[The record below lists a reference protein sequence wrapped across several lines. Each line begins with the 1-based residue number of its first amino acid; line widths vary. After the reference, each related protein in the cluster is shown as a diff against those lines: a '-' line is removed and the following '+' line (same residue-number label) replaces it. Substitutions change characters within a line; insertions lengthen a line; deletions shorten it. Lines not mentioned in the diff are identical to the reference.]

1 MGVSGRVGVVSPHLL
16 VAQAVAAALRSVG
29 TPAEAM
35 AWETPLATGVP
46 PGGMT
51 PRFRRLVVITDGL
64 DNEAVLAHVRRHL
77 AIGGVRVLV
86 VTSAEGAVR
95 WGKLLDSEQLDVLTQ
110 TMAVAQLAEAVDR
123 MEAGHAVMDPER
135 RTALRTAWAL
145 TVDRQQRLEALMAT
159 LSPQQRR
166 VLELLATGRRVSE
179 VGAELGVSS
188 GTVRSH
194 VKSLRAKLGAPTQLK
209 AVAMYHQA
217 HERAF
222 AVDLVP
228 APRHEDEGVGHAVGQ
243 EIGQEVGQQ
252 VGEEGGGPGAENTG
266 EVPGEVSGGAVT
278 LARR

>member
-1 MGVSGRVGVVSPHLL
+1 MSVSGRVGVVSPHLL

-29 TPAEAM
+29 TAAEAM
-35 AWETPLATGVP
+35 AWETPLAAGAR
-46 PGGMT
+46 PGGVA
-51 PRFRRLVVITDGL
+51 PRFRHLVVITDGL
-64 DNEAVLAHVRRHL
+64 DNEAVITHVRRYL
-77 AIGGVRVLV
+77 GIGGVRVLV

-95 WGKLLDSEQLDVLTQ
+95 WGRLLDSEQLDVLTQ
-110 TMAVAQLAEAVDR
+110 TVAVTHLAEAVDR
-123 MEAGHAVMDPER
+123 LEAGRAVMDPER

-217 HERAF
+217 HERVF
-222 AVDLVP
+222 AGDLVP
-228 APRHEDEGVGHAVGQ
+228 APR
-243 EIGQEVGQQ
+243 Q
-252 VGEEGGGPGAENTG
+252 VGEEIGPQGGGPGAEHAAG
-266 EVPGEVSGGAVT
+266 MAGEVSGGAVT

>member
-29 TPAEAM
+29 TSAEAM
-35 AWETPLATGVP
+35 AWETPLATGAP
-46 PGGMT
+46 AGGVT
-51 PRFRRLVVITDGL
+51 PRFRHLVVITDGL
-64 DNEAVLAHVRRHL
+64 DNEAVITHVRRYL
-77 AIGGVRVLV
+77 TIGGVRVLV
-86 VTSAEGAVR
+86 VTSEEGAVR
-95 WGKLLDSEQLDVLTQ
+95 WGRLLESEQLDLLTQ
-110 TMAVAQLAEAVDR
+110 TTAVAQLAEAVDQL
-123 MEAGHAVMDPER
+123 EAGRPVMDPER

-217 HERAF
+217 HERVF

-228 APRHEDEGVGHAVGQ
+228 APRQTGEE
-243 EIGQEVGQQ
+243 
-252 VGEEGGGPGAENTG
+252 VGEEGGEDGGGPEAEHAAKR
-266 EVPGEVSGGAVT
+266 GEVSGGAVT

>member
-1 MGVSGRVGVVSPHLL
+1 MSVSGRVGVVSPHLL

-35 AWETPLATGVP
+35 AWETPLVSGAP
-46 PGGMT
+46 SGGGT
-51 PRFRRLVVITDGL
+51 PRFRHLVVITDGL
-64 DNEAVLAHVRRHL
+64 DNEAVITHVRRYL
-77 AIGGVRVLV
+77 AVGGVRVLV

-95 WGKLLDSEQLDVLTQ
+95 WGRLLEWEQLDMVTQ
-110 TMAVAQLAEAVDR
+110 TTAVAQLAEAVDR
-123 MEAGHAVMDPER
+123 LAAGEPVMDPER

-194 VKSLRAKLGAPTQLK
+194 VKSLRAKLGAATQLK

-217 HERAF
+217 HDRVF
-222 AVDLVP
+222 SVGLVP
-228 APRHEDEGVGHAVGQ
+228 APRQTGEEVGPEIST
-243 EIGQEVGQQ
+243 EIGHETADEVDA
-252 VGEEGGGPGAENTG
+252 EGGDPGAEHAAG
-266 EVPGEVSGGAVT
+266 MAGEVSGGAVT

>member
-35 AWETPLATGVP
+35 AWETPLAASSSPGVV
-46 PGGMT
+46 T

-64 DNEAVLAHVRRHL
+64 DNEPVMAHVRRYL
-77 AIGGVRVLV
+77 AVGGVRVLV
-86 VTSAEGAVR
+86 VTSTEGAVR
-95 WGKLLDSEQLDVLTQ
+95 WGRLLESEQLDVLTQ
-110 TMAVAQLAEAVDR
+110 TTAVAQLAEAVDR
-123 MEAGHAVMDPER
+123 LETGQPVMDPER
-135 RTALRTAWAL
+135 RAALRTAWAL

-217 HERAF
+217 HERMY

-228 APRHEDEGVGHAVGQ
+228 APR
-243 EIGQEVGQQ
+243 Q
-252 VGEEGGGPGAENTG
+252 VGEEGGGPGAEHAAG
-266 EVPGEVSGGAVT
+266 MAGEVSGGAVS

>member
-35 AWETPLATGVP
+35 AWETPLAATTSSGAV
-46 PGGMT
+46 T

-64 DNEAVLAHVRRHL
+64 DNEPVMAHVRRYL
-77 AIGGVRVLV
+77 AVGGVRVLV

-95 WGKLLDSEQLDVLTQ
+95 WGRLLESDQLDVLTQ
-110 TMAVAQLAEAVDR
+110 TTAVAELAEAVDQLD
-123 MEAGHAVMDPER
+123 AGQPVMDPER
-135 RTALRTAWAL
+135 RAALRTAWAL

-209 AVAMYHQA
+209 AVAMFHQA
-217 HERAF
+217 HERVY

-228 APRHEDEGVGHAVGQ
+228 APRHDGEEGSLEAVQ
-243 EIGQEVGQQ
+243 ESTQELGQQ
-252 VGEEGGGPGAENTG
+252 GGGPGAEHAAGMT
-266 EVPGEVSGGAVT
+266 GEVSGGGVT

>member
-35 AWETPLATGVP
+35 AWETPLAAAAP
-46 PGGMT
+46 PGGVT
-51 PRFRRLVVITDGL
+51 PRFRHLVVITDGL
-64 DNEAVLAHVRRHL
+64 DNEAVITHVRRYL
-77 AIGGVRVLV
+77 AIAGVRVLV

-95 WGKLLDSEQLDVLTQ
+95 WGRLLESERLDVLTQ
-110 TMAVAQLAEAVDR
+110 TTAVAQLAEAVDQL
-123 MEAGHAVMDPER
+123 EAGRAVMDPER

-217 HERAF
+217 HERIF
-222 AVDLVP
+222 PVDLVP
-228 APRHEDEGVGHAVGQ
+228 APRQTGEG
-243 EIGQEVGQQ
+243 ISQQ
-252 VGEEGGGPGAENTG
+252 DGRENDREAGAEGGGPEPECPPGI
-266 EVPGEVSGGAVT
+266 PGEVSGGAVT

>member
-16 VAQAVAAALRSVG
+16 VAQAVTAALRSVG

-35 AWETPLATGVP
+35 AWETPLATSAP
-46 PGGMT
+46 TGGMT

-64 DNEAVLAHVRRHL
+64 DNEAVITHVRRYL
-77 AIGGVRVLV
+77 AVGGVRVLV

-95 WGKLLDSEQLDVLTQ
+95 WGRLLESDQLDVLTQ
-110 TMAVAQLAEAVDR
+110 ATAVAELAEAVDQL
-123 MEAGHAVMDPER
+123 EAGRAVMDPER
-135 RTALRTAWAL
+135 RSELRAAWAL

-179 VGAELGVSS
+179 VGTELGVSS

-217 HERAF
+217 HARVSP
-222 AVDLVP
+222 VDLVP
-228 APRHEDEGVGHAVGQ
+228 APRQVGEESSQ
-243 EIGQEVGQQ
+243 EIGQEIEQ
-252 VGEEGGGPGAENTG
+252 EGGGPGG
-266 EVPGEVSGGAVT
+266 EHAGMPGEVSGGTVS

>member
-35 AWETPLATGVP
+35 AWETPLAAGAAQGRV
-46 PGGMT
+46 T
-51 PRFRRLVVITDGL
+51 PRFRQLVVITDGL
-64 DNEAVLAHVRRHL
+64 DNEAVIAHVRRYL

-95 WGKLLDSEQLDVLTQ
+95 WGRLLESEQLDVLTQ
-110 TMAVAQLAEAVDR
+110 TMAVTELAEAVDQL
-123 MEAGHAVMDPER
+123 EAGGAVMDPER
-135 RTALRTAWAL
+135 RAALRTAWAL
-145 TVDRQQRLEALMAT
+145 TVDRQQRLAALMAT

-179 VGAELGVSS
+179 VGTELGVSS

-194 VKSLRAKLGAPTQLK
+194 VKSLRAKLGAATQLK

-217 HERAF
+217 HERVF
-222 AVDLVP
+222 ASDLVP
-228 APRHEDEGVGHAVGQ
+228 APRHDGEGLGPENSQ
-243 EIGQEVGQQ
+243 EISQ
-252 VGEEGGGPGAENTG
+252 EGGGPGVEHAAG
-266 EVPGEVSGGAVT
+266 VPDEVSGGGVT
-278 LARR
+278 LARL

>member
-35 AWETPLATGVP
+35 AWETPLAAGAAQGRV
-46 PGGMT
+46 T
-51 PRFRRLVVITDGL
+51 PRFRQLVVITDGL
-64 DNEAVLAHVRRHL
+64 DNEAVIAHVRRYL

-95 WGKLLDSEQLDVLTQ
+95 WGRLLESEQLDVLTQ
-110 TMAVAQLAEAVDR
+110 TMAVTELAEAVDQL
-123 MEAGHAVMDPER
+123 EAGGAVMDPER
-135 RTALRTAWAL
+135 RAALRTAWAL
-145 TVDRQQRLEALMAT
+145 TVDRQQRLAALMAT

-179 VGAELGVSS
+179 VGTELGVSS

-194 VKSLRAKLGAPTQLK
+194 VKSLRAKLGAATQLK

-217 HERAF
+217 HERVF
-222 AVDLVP
+222 ASDLVP
-228 APRHEDEGVGHAVGQ
+228 APRHDGEGLGPENSQ
-243 EIGQEVGQQ
+243 EISQ
-252 VGEEGGGPGAENTG
+252 EGGGPGVEHAAG
-266 EVPGEVSGGAVT
+266 VPDEVSGGGVT

>member
-35 AWETPLATGVP
+35 AWDTPLTTSAPAGVV
-46 PGGMT
+46 T

-64 DNEAVLAHVRRHL
+64 DNEAVMAHVRRYL
-77 AIGGVRVLV
+77 SVGGVRVLV

-95 WGKLLDSEQLDVLTQ
+95 WGRLLESDQLDVLTQ
-110 TMAVAQLAEAVDR
+110 TTAVSELAEAVDQLD
-123 MEAGHAVMDPER
+123 AGRPVMDPER

-179 VGAELGVSS
+179 VGTELGVSS

-217 HERAF
+217 HERMF

-228 APRHEDEGVGHAVGQ
+228 APR
-243 EIGQEVGQQ
+243 Q
-252 VGEEGGGPGAENTG
+252 VGEETNQEVRREGSQEGGGPGAEQASG
-266 EVPGEVSGGAVT
+266 ALDDVSGETVT

>member
-35 AWETPLATGVP
+35 AWETPLATSAP
-46 PGGMT
+46 PGGVT

-64 DNEAVLAHVRRHL
+64 DNEAVMAHVRRYL
-77 AIGGVRVLV
+77 AVGGVRVLV

-95 WGKLLDSEQLDVLTQ
+95 WGRLLESDQLDVLTH
-110 TMAVAQLAEAVDR
+110 TTAVSELAEAVDQL
-123 MEAGHAVMDPER
+123 EAGRAVMDPEHR
-135 RTALRTAWAL
+135 AALRTAWAL

-179 VGAELGVSS
+179 VGTELGVSS

-217 HERAF
+217 HERVF

-228 APRHEDEGVGHAVGQ
+228 APRQVGDESGQ
-243 EIGQEVGQQ
+243 EAPHD
-252 VGEEGGGPGAENTG
+252 GGGPGAEQAAG
-266 EVPGEVSGGAVT
+266 RPGEVSGGAVT

>member
-29 TPAEAM
+29 IPAEAM
-35 AWETPLATGVP
+35 AWETPLASGAP
-46 PGGMT
+46 PGGVT
-51 PRFRRLVVITDGL
+51 PRFRHLVVITDGL
-64 DNEAVLAHVRRHL
+64 DNEAVIAHVRRYL
-77 AIGGVRVLV
+77 AIGRVRVLV

-95 WGKLLDSEQLDVLTQ
+95 WGRLLESEQVELLTQ
-110 TMAVAQLAEAVDR
+110 TTAVAQLCEAIDQLQ
-123 MEAGHAVMDPER
+123 AGRPVMDLER

-145 TVDRQQRLEALMAT
+145 TVDRQRRLAALMAT

-179 VGAELGVSS
+179 VGTELGVSS

-217 HERAF
+217 NERVF

-228 APRHEDEGVGHAVGQ
+228 APR
-243 EIGQEVGQQ
+243 Q
-252 VGEEGGGPGAENTG
+252 VGDGGGGQGVEHAAEM
-266 EVPGEVSGGAVT
+266 PGERSGGAVT
-278 LARR
+278 LVRR

>member
-35 AWETPLATGVP
+35 AWETPLAAGAAQGRV
-46 PGGMT
+46 T
-51 PRFRRLVVITDGL
+51 PRFRQLVVITDGL
-64 DNEAVLAHVRRHL
+64 DNEAVIAHVRRYL

-95 WGKLLDSEQLDVLTQ
+95 WGRLLESEQLDVLTQ
-110 TMAVAQLAEAVDR
+110 TMAVTELAEAVDQL
-123 MEAGHAVMDPER
+123 EAGGAVMDPDR
-135 RTALRTAWAL
+135 RAALRTAWAL
-145 TVDRQQRLEALMAT
+145 TVDRQQRLAALMAT

-179 VGAELGVSS
+179 VGTELGVSS

-194 VKSLRAKLGAPTQLK
+194 VKSLRAKLGAATQLK

-217 HERAF
+217 HERVF
-222 AVDLVP
+222 ASDLVP
-228 APRHEDEGVGHAVGQ
+228 APRHDGEGLGPENSQ
-243 EIGQEVGQQ
+243 EISQ
-252 VGEEGGGPGAENTG
+252 EGGGPGVEHAAG
-266 EVPGEVSGGAVT
+266 VPDEVSGGGVT

>member
-29 TPAEAM
+29 TSAEAM
-35 AWETPLATGVP
+35 AWETPLAAGAP
-46 PGGMT
+46 PGGVT
-51 PRFRRLVVITDGL
+51 PRFRHLVVITDGL
-64 DNEAVLAHVRRHL
+64 DNEAVITHVRRYL
-77 AIGGVRVLV
+77 TVGGVRVLV
-86 VTSAEGAVR
+86 VTSEEGAVR
-95 WGKLLDSEQLDVLTQ
+95 WGRLLESEQLDLLTQ
-110 TMAVAQLAEAVDR
+110 TTAVAQLAEAVDQLV
-123 MEAGHAVMDPER
+123 AGRPVMDPER
-135 RTALRTAWAL
+135 RTALRSAWAL

-194 VKSLRAKLGAPTQLK
+194 VKSLRAKLGAATQLK

-217 HERAF
+217 HQHVYA
-222 AVDLVP
+222 ADLVP
-228 APRHEDEGVGHAVGQ
+228 APRQGDEVGQ
-243 EIGQEVGQQ
+243 EIGAEVGQQ
-252 VGEEGGGPGAENTG
+252 ADEEDGDKGGGPGVEHAAKR
-266 EVPGEVSGGAVT
+266 PGEVSGGAVT